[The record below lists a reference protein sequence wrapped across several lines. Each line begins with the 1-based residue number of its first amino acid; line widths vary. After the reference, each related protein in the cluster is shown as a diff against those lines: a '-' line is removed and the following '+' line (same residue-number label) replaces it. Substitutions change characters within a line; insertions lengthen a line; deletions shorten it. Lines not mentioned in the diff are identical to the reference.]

1 MHFESYH
8 QPDVVWHLP
17 RCSSRKEQLEAS
29 SRAAWLQNC
38 TEVSTFTEHLEPHTA
53 SDGTLYSSLVFW
65 IRSAF
70 RTVFS
75 LHHLSLFCSH
85 KQDYNA
91 SIWLSLGSKAP
102 SYFCTI
108 FLVSPISCTCGQLWC
123 VCLVSSSWMQQR
135 FSLFKYVLTEMS
147 QKSFVSNLK
156 FSSVFSAPL
165 QFMSWFSCNQK
176 TICWFPVC
184 TVFTGSSALETTC
197 NM

>member
-1 MHFESYH
+1 MLDYRTGEERGSLCVQQRFPILKKYLQKLNCLLFCSKLTHMHFESYH

-38 TEVSTFTEHLEPHTA
+38 TEVFTFTEHLEPHTA

-75 LHHLSLFCSH
+75 LHLLSLFCSH
-85 KQDYNA
+85 EQDYNA
-91 SIWLSLGSKAP
+91 SIWLSLASKAP

-108 FLVSPISCTCGQLWC
+108 FLVSPISCTCGQL
-123 VCLVSSSWMQQR
+123 
-135 FSLFKYVLTEMS
+135 
-147 QKSFVSNLK
+147 
-156 FSSVFSAPL
+156 
-165 QFMSWFSCNQK
+165 
-176 TICWFPVC
+176 
-184 TVFTGSSALETTC
+184 
-197 NM
+197 

>member
-1 MHFESYH
+1 M
-8 QPDVVWHLP
+8 QQQ
-17 RCSSRKEQLEAS
+17 K
-29 SRAAWLQNC
+29 RATISIFQGSMVAWCWLQNC
-38 TEVSTFTEHLEPHTA
+38 TEVSKFTEHLELHTA
-53 SDGTLYSSLVFW
+53 SRFIHHSCSR

-75 LHHLSLFCSH
+75 LHLLSLFCSH
-85 KQDYNA
+85 EQDYNA

-156 FSSVFSAPL
+156 FSSVFSVTFAIHV
-165 QFMSWFSCNQK
+165 M
-176 TICWFPVC
+176 I
-184 TVFTGSSALETTC
+184 
-197 NM
+197 